1 MTRGIAILFAAL
13 LLSGCGLFS
22 TRSPESPDTGRN
34 NWNTPRV
41 PTDVLTNLSAAL
53 FERDAVNY
61 LKSFD
66 QNLFAFEAD
75 QVTIA
80 RDPTVSPWTFDM
92 ESQHISR
99 LLSAG
104 TLRPDSILSAV
115 FTATDQTI
123 LADSAQIRTRY
134 ELTAGVSLTG
144 VPHTMAG
151 TADFYLRMGS
161 EGYWQIYRWRDTR
174 TEDQSTWSDFKSLVR

>member
-1 MTRGIAILFAAL
+1 VKRIAVIGALAL
-13 LLSGCGLFS
+13 LLTGCSIFS
-22 TRSPESPDTGRN
+22 TRSAESPETGRN
-34 NWNTPRV
+34 TWNTPRE
-41 PTDVLTNLSAAL
+41 PTDVLSNMSSAL
-53 FERDAVNY
+53 FERDAINY

-66 QNLFAFEAD
+66 PDVYSFEAD

-80 RDPTVSPWTFDM
+80 RDPTVSPWNYEM

-99 LLSAG
+99 LLNTG
-104 TLRPDSILSAV
+104 TLRADSILSVV

-123 LADSAQIRTRY
+123 LSDSAQIRTRY
-134 ELTAGVSLTG
+134 ELNAGVSLSG
-144 VPHTMAG
+144 VPHVVAG